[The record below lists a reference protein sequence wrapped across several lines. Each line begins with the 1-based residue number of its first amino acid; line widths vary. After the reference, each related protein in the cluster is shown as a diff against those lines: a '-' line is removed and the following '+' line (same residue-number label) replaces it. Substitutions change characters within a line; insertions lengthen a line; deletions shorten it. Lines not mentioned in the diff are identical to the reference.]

1 MTSHEELIREWDI
14 QKEKWGLEDW
24 ELRLSNQKRHL
35 GYCRPRKK
43 IISISRAFMETN
55 PFPVIKD
62 TLLHEIAHALH
73 YIDTGKTN
81 HNNGWKE
88 VTIRVSCEH
97 KRCAT
102 GEGLN
107 MPRGNYIGVC
117 PVCGKET
124 HFYRRVRRSYS
135 CSHCTKRYDPRFKLT
150 IMTIQE
156 YYVNNNRMNK
166 LKG

>member
-1 MTSHEELIREWDI
+1 MTSREQITKEWDI
-14 QKEKWGLEDW
+14 QKKKWGLSDW
-24 ELRLSNQKRHL
+24 ELRFSNQKRHL
-35 GYCRPRKK
+35 GYCRPRKR
-43 IISISRAFMETN
+43 IISVSLAFMETN
-55 PFPVIKD
+55 SFPVMKD

-73 YIDTGKTN
+73 HQETGKTN

-88 VTIRVSCEH
+88 FALKVGCEP

-107 MPRGNYIGVC
+107 MPQGKYVGVC
-117 PVCGKET
+117 PVCKKIT

-135 CSHCTKRYDPRFKLT
+135 CNHCTKSYNPLYKLK

-156 YYVNNNRMNK
+156 YNPEK
-166 LKG
+166 